1 MYLVIDTATR
11 DLGVALMDK
20 AEVAGQ
26 FHWRTRQNH
35 TKELVPAI
43 RHLLDKAGIGLND
56 LEGIVVSL
64 GPGGFSGLRVGM
76 TTAKGL
82 AVGTGAPLVAV
93 PTLDAAAY
101 PMVGLGSP
109 VCALMPAGRGEV
121 AAAMYKANASEM
133 EKTVD
138 EHLTTI
144 EALGES
150 ILEATIFCG
159 PMTDEM
165 ESEIREKLRGAG
177 VGSEG
182 GGAGVEGGGYGADRH
197 PEDRER
203 GGRRSGYAA
212 TSLCTSAFH
221 HQVDSAAGGMRVGLL
236 T

>member
-1 MYLVIDTATR
+1 MYLIIDTATR
-11 DLGVALMDK
+11 DLGVALMDG
-20 AEVAGQ
+20 AETAGQ

-43 RHLLDKAGIGLND
+43 RHLLGKAELGLSD

-101 PMVGLGSP
+101 PMMGLGAP

-121 AAAMYKANASEM
+121 AAAMYGTSGSEM

-144 EALGES
+144 EDLADS
-150 ILEATIFCG
+150 VREATIFCG

-165 ESEIREKLRGAG
+165 ESELRERLGEEGLVPRG
-177 VGSEG
+177 VGRASRVVAMGQIGIRKIG
-182 GGAGVEGGGYGADRH
+182 GGEADDPVTLQPLYIRRPSITRSTRPPGG
-197 PEDRER
+197 
-203 GGRRSGYAA
+203 
-212 TSLCTSAFH
+212 
-221 HQVDSAAGGMRVGLL
+221 
-236 T
+236 

>member
-11 DLGVALMDK
+11 DLGVALMDD
-20 AEVAGQ
+20 AGVAGQ

-43 RHLLDKAGIGLND
+43 RHLLDKAGIALND

-101 PMVGLGSP
+101 PMMGLGAP
-109 VCALMPAGRGEV
+109 VCALMPVGRGEV
-121 AAAMYKANASEM
+121 AAAMYGISGSAM
-133 EKTVD
+133 EKKVD

-144 EALGES
+144 EDLADS
-150 ILEATIFCG
+150 VREATIFCG
-159 PMTDEM
+159 PITVEM
-165 ESEIREKLRGAG
+165 ESETKGKARGAG
-177 VGSEG
+177 VGTRG
-182 GGAGVEGGGYGADRH
+182 RGASVSGCGYG
-197 PEDRER
+197 
-203 GGRRSGYAA
+203 
-212 TSLCTSAFH
+212 
-221 HQVDSAAGGMRVGLL
+221 
-236 T
+236 

>member
-1 MYLVIDTATR
+1 M
-11 DLGVALMDK
+11 AL
-20 AEVAGQ
+20 
-26 FHWRTRQNH
+26 R
-35 TKELVPAI
+35 
-43 RHLLDKAGIGLND
+43 D

-121 AAAMYKANASEM
+121 AAAMYRANASEM

-165 ESEIREKLRGAG
+165 ESEIRERLRGRGLVPRG
-177 VGSEG
+177 VGRASRVVAMG
-182 GGAGVEGGGYGADRH
+182 QIGIQ
-197 PEDRER
+197 EDRER
-203 GGRRSGYAA
+203 GSRRSGYAA

-221 HQVDSAAGGMRVGLL
+221 HQVDSAAGGMRVGLI

>member
-11 DLGVALMDK
+11 DLGVALMDE

-43 RHLLDKAGIGLND
+43 RHLLDKAGIGLSD
-56 LEGIVVSL
+56 LKGIAVSL

-93 PTLDAAAY
+93 HTLDAAAY
-101 PMVGLGSP
+101 PMLGLGSP
-109 VCALMPAGRGEV
+109 VCALMPVGRGEV
-121 AAAMYKANASEM
+121 AAAIYETNGSGI

-144 EALGES
+144 EALAGS
-150 ILEATIFCG
+150 IRETTIFCG
-159 PMTDEM
+159 PMTEEM
-165 ESEIREKLRGAG
+165 EVELRDRTGGRGLVPRGVGWASRVVAMGEIGVRKIARGAADDP
-177 VGSEG
+177 VTLQPLYIRRPSITKSTRPPG
-182 GGAGVEGGGYGADRH
+182 G
-197 PEDRER
+197 
-203 GGRRSGYAA
+203 
-212 TSLCTSAFH
+212 
-221 HQVDSAAGGMRVGLL
+221 
-236 T
+236 